1 MQLGFAAVEASAA
14 SYVEALARLSLF
26 ADLPH
31 PQLEALAHS
40 FGEEVFAEG
49 QRVIRQDVTGGGF
62 YVILDGEAKVVID
75 GQERARLSR
84 GDFFGEISILTDERA
99 DRRRDRDVP
108 SALPDHPRQR
118 AEGVSAQAAE
128 RDVSNAPDRSAAV
141 ASRERLE
148 RLDER
153 PFPPGE
159 YDVVVVGSGPGGL
172 QTAYSLARTGIPR
185 CAVISRDP
193 APGGMFRRF
202 PVYQRLISWTKPDA
216 PFERGTREYEWYDH
230 NSLVGDE
237 REHQALAPEFMDRA
251 FDVPARPEMEAAL
264 VEFAMRG
271 GVRVRYGCEWL
282 STRRDDA
289 GFVLGTSDGEYRCRV
304 CVFAIGVTEPW
315 VAPIPGLEA
324 APHYVAA
331 NAPERY
337 QGKSVF
343 IVGKRNSG
351 FELAQGLLP
360 WARRIVL
367 GSPRPVDTAMLAFSP
382 LSIRYLSPY
391 TEHIRGGTGSY
402 VVDAAIER
410 VERHADGYRIHA
422 SGTTWEGELEL
433 ESDEVIAAT
442 GFRAPVRDL
451 PSVGVAMVNDG
462 RMPAQTPYWESVSVP
477 GIYFAGNVTQASPGL
492 RKHGATSSSGSVNG
506 FRYNARVLAQHI
518 AEKHFGLRPRAAA
531 ARPRRGRSASAPR
544 SSRTRPSSGRR
555 RATSRGWSAS
565 TRPDGIRDE
574 GIVPLADFVDRDGG
588 DACAVAVEYD
598 ADGTVIPVV
607 YVRRGGRL
615 VEHSLPP
622 HPLHTFGTDE
632 HRRQLA
638 ACLAPL
644 LSRKGRP
651 VTGSA

>member
-1 MQLGFAAVEASAA
+1 
-14 SYVEALARLSLF
+14 
-26 ADLPH
+26 
-31 PQLEALAHS
+31 
-40 FGEEVFAEG
+40 
-49 QRVIRQDVTGGGF
+49 
-62 YVILDGEAKVVID
+62 LD
-75 GQERARLSR
+75 
-84 GDFFGEISILTDERA
+84 
-99 DRRRDRDVP
+99 
-108 SALPDHPRQR
+108 
-118 AEGVSAQAAE
+118 
-128 RDVSNAPDRSAAV
+128 
-141 ASRERLE
+141 

-159 YDVVVVGSGPGGL
+159 YDVVLVGSGPGGL

-185 CAVISRDP
+185 CAVLSRDP

-237 REHQALAPEFMDRA
+237 HQHQALVPELMDRT
-251 FDVPARPEMEAAL
+251 FDVPSPPEMEAAL
-264 VEFAMRG
+264 VEFAARAG
-271 GVRVRYGCEWL
+271 IRVRYHCEWL

-304 CVFAIGVTEPW
+304 CIFAIGVTEPW
-315 VAPIPGLEA
+315 VPPVPGLDA

-331 NAPERY
+331 NDPERY

-360 WARRIVL
+360 WAGRIVL
-367 GSPRPVDTAMLAFSP
+367 ASPRPVDTAMLAFSP

-391 TEHIRGGTGSY
+391 TEHIRGGTGSH

-422 SGTTWEGELEL
+422 TGTTWEGELKL
-433 ESDEVIAAT
+433 ESDELIAAT

-451 PSVGVAMVNDG
+451 PSLGVAMVNDD

-477 GIYFAGNVTQASPGL
+477 GIYFAGNVNQASPGL

-506 FRYNARVLAQHI
+506 YRYNARVLAQHI
-518 AEKHFGLRPRAAA
+518 SEKHFGLRPE
-531 ARPRRGRSASAPR
+531 
-544 SSRTRPSSGRR
+544 R
-555 RATSRGWSAS
+555 RALDADEVVPYLLRELAHAPELWTQKGYLARVVGV
-565 TRPDGIRDE
+565 DGADGLRDE
-574 GIVPLADFVDRDGG
+574 GIVPLEDFVDREAG
-588 DACAVAVEYD
+588 DACAVAVEYG
-598 ADGTVIPVV
+598 ADGTIIPVV
-607 YVRRGGRL
+607 YVRRGGHL
-615 VEHSLPP
+615 VERALPP
-622 HPLHTFGTDE
+622 DPMHRFGTDE
-632 HRRQLA
+632 HRQELA

-644 LSRKGRP
+644 MSRSAALRP
-651 VTGSA
+651 

>member
-1 MQLGFAAVEASAA
+1 
-14 SYVEALARLSLF
+14 LA
-26 ADLPH
+26 
-31 PQLEALAHS
+31 
-40 FGEEVFAEG
+40 
-49 QRVIRQDVTGGGF
+49 
-62 YVILDGEAKVVID
+62 
-75 GQERARLSR
+75 
-84 GDFFGEISILTDERA
+84 
-99 DRRRDRDVP
+99 
-108 SALPDHPRQR
+108 
-118 AEGVSAQAAE
+118 
-128 RDVSNAPDRSAAV
+128 
-141 ASRERLE
+141 

-159 YDVVVVGSGPGGL
+159 YDVVLVGSGPGGL
-172 QTAYSLARTGIPR
+172 QTAYSLARTGILR
-185 CAVISRDP
+185 CAVLSRDP

-237 REHQALAPEFMDRA
+237 PEHQALAPEFMDRT

-264 VEFAMRG
+264 VEFAGRAG
-271 GVRVRYGCEWL
+271 IRVRYDCEWL

-304 CVFAIGVTEPW
+304 CVFAIGVTEAW
-315 VAPIPGLEA
+315 VPPVPGLEA

-367 GSPRPVDTAMLAFSP
+367 GSPRPVETAVLAFSP

-451 PSVGVAMVNDG
+451 PSLGVAMVNDG
-462 RMPAQTPYWESVSVP
+462 RMPAQTPYWESISVP

-506 FRYNARVLAQHI
+506 LRYNARVLARHI
-518 AEKHFGLRPRAAA
+518 AEKHFGLRLERRPLDGDEVVPYLLRELAHAPELWTQKGYL
-531 ARPRRGRSASAPR
+531 ARVVDLDEA
-544 SSRTRPSSGRR
+544 
-555 RATSRGWSAS
+555 
-565 TRPDGIRDE
+565 DGFRDE

-588 DACAVAVEYD
+588 DSCAIAVEYD
-598 ADGTVIPVV
+598 ADGTIIPVV

-622 HPLHTFGTDE
+622 HPLHAFGTDE
-632 HRRQLA
+632 HREELA
-638 ACLAPL
+638 ARLAPL
-644 LSRKGRP
+644 LSRKA
-651 VTGSA
+651 SASRA

>member
-1 MQLGFAAVEASAA
+1 
-14 SYVEALARLSLF
+14 
-26 ADLPH
+26 
-31 PQLEALAHS
+31 
-40 FGEEVFAEG
+40 
-49 QRVIRQDVTGGGF
+49 
-62 YVILDGEAKVVID
+62 
-75 GQERARLSR
+75 
-84 GDFFGEISILTDERA
+84 
-99 DRRRDRDVP
+99 
-108 SALPDHPRQR
+108 
-118 AEGVSAQAAE
+118 
-128 RDVSNAPDRSAAV
+128 
-141 ASRERLE
+141 LE

-237 REHQALAPEFMDRA
+237 REHQALVPEFMDRA
-251 FDVPARPEMEAAL
+251 FDVPSRAEMEAAL
-264 VEFAMRG
+264 VEFARRG
-271 GVRVRYGCEWL
+271 KILVRYGCEWL

-289 GFVLGTSDGEYRCRV
+289 GFALGTSDGEYRCRV

-324 APHYVAA
+324 APHYAAA

-337 QGKSVF
+337 QGKNVF

-422 SGTTWEGELEL
+422 SGTTWTGQLEL

-462 RMPAQTPYWESVSVP
+462 RMPAQTPYWESISVP
-477 GIYFAGNVTQASPGL
+477 GVYFAGNVMQASPGL
-492 RKHGATSSSGSVNG
+492 QKHGATSSSGSVNG
-506 FRYNARVLAQHI
+506 YRYNARVLAQHV
-518 AEKHFGLRPRAAA
+518 AEKHFGIRQEQRPLEVDEVVPYLLGELAHAPELWTQKGYL
-531 ARPRRGRSASAPR
+531 ARVVGV
-544 SSRTRPSSGRR
+544 
-555 RATSRGWSAS
+555 
-565 TRPDGIRDE
+565 DGMGEFRNE
-574 GIVPLADFVDRDGG
+574 GIVPLADFVDREGG
-588 DACAVAVEYD
+588 DACAVAVEYET
-598 ADGTVIPVV
+598 DGTIIPVV
-607 YVRRGGRL
+607 YLRRGGRL
-615 VEHSLPP
+615 VEHQLPR
-622 HPLHTFGTDE
+622 HPLHTFSTDE
-632 HRRQLA
+632 HRQEVA

-644 LSRKGRP
+644 LSRKA
-651 VTGSA
+651 SATSV